1 MHYNEGTK
9 IKLFS
14 FYKSDSLIGES
25 ERKKAEDRINNF
37 LKEHD
42 GHISGIQLQD
52 NIIMIIYSD

>member
-1 MHYNEGTK
+1 MYYNEGTK

-14 FYKSDSLIGES
+14 FYKSDSLIGDS
-25 ERKKAEDRINNF
+25 ERKKAEEKINDF

-42 GHISGIQLQD
+42 GHVSGIQLQD